1 MPRNALDRLPPRA
14 LLDGAMG
21 TELMAR
27 GMRAGKDCPE
37 AWNVERPD
45 DVRRIHMAYFG
56 AGADVV
62 QTNTF
67 GGTRFRLSLF
77 GRQTEVRKLNVAAAL
92 LVRELRPAG
101 ALIAG
106 SIGPTGAIPPPEGKA
121 DLIEM
126 EDAFAEQAM
135 ALAEG
140 GVDIIHV
147 ETMYHPKEARA
158 ALRGIHEG
166 APGLAVVASMTCR
179 RTTRGY
185 ATPMGFPPEPMIA
198 AFLEEDA
205 DGVGVNCTLAP
216 ADMLDLVRLL
226 RSKTSKPIFAK
237 PTVTPTNQAPLLPDE
252 LATGALALI
261 AAGATAVG
269 GCCGAGPEDIRAV
282 RRAIDSAPRTLDE
295 IEVG

>member
-1 MPRNALDRLPPRA
+1 
-14 LLDGAMG
+14 MG

-27 GMRAGKDCPE
+27 GLRAGKDCAE
-37 AWNVERPD
+37 AWNLDRPD
-45 DVRRIHMAYFG
+45 DVRRIHQAYFA

-67 GGTRFRLSLF
+67 GGTRIRLSAF
-77 GRQTEVRKLNVAAAL
+77 GRQTDVRNVNVAGAL
-92 LVRELRPAG
+92 LARELRPAG
-101 ALIAG
+101 VLIAA
-106 SIGPTGAIPPPEGKA
+106 SVGPTGAIPPPEGKA
-121 DLIEM
+121 DLIEL
-126 EDAFAEQAM
+126 EDAYAEQAM

-140 GVDIIHV
+140 GVDLIHI

-185 ATPMGFPPEPMIA
+185 ATPLGFPPEPMLA

-216 ADMLDLVRLL
+216 ADMLDLVRLV
-226 RSKTSKPIFAK
+226 RARTDKPLFAK
-237 PTVTPTNQAPLLPDE
+237 PTVAPMGMSPLLPDE
-252 LATGALALI
+252 LATGALALF
-261 AAGATAVG
+261 AVGATAVG
-269 GCCGAGPEDIRAV
+269 GCCGAGPADIEAV
-282 RRAIDSAPRTLDE
+282 RKAIDDAPSSFG
-295 IEVG
+295 EVESG

>member
-1 MPRNALDRLPPRA
+1 
-14 LLDGAMG
+14 
-21 TELMAR
+21 
-27 GMRAGKDCPE
+27 
-37 AWNVERPD
+37 V
-45 DVRRIHMAYFG
+45 HQAYFA

-67 GGTRFRLSLF
+67 GATRIRLSAF
-77 GRQTEVRKLNVAAAL
+77 GRQTDVRALNLAGAL
-92 LVRELRPAG
+92 LARELRPAG
-101 ALIAG
+101 ALIAA
-106 SIGPTGAIPPPEGKA
+106 SVGPTGAIPPPEGKA

-126 EDAFAEQAM
+126 EDAYAEQAM

-140 GVDIIHV
+140 GVDLIHI

-185 ATPMGFPPEPMIA
+185 ATPLGFPPEPMIA

-216 ADMLDLVRLL
+216 ADMLDLIRLL
-226 RSKTSKPIFAK
+226 RSKTGKPIFAK
-237 PTVTPTNQAPLLPDE
+237 PTVTPTNQAPILPEE
-252 LATGALALI
+252 LAIGALALI

-282 RRAIDSAPRTLDE
+282 RKAIDDAPRTLDE

>member
-1 MPRNALDRLPPRA
+1 
-14 LLDGAMG
+14 MG

-27 GMRAGKDCPE
+27 GLRAGKDCAE
-37 AWNVERPD
+37 AWNLERPD
-45 DVRRIHMAYFG
+45 DVRRIHQAYFA

-67 GGTRFRLSLF
+67 GGTRIRLSAF
-77 GRQTEVRKLNVAAAL
+77 GRQTDVRNVNIAGAL
-92 LVRELRPAG
+92 LARELRPVG
-101 ALIAG
+101 VLIAA
-106 SIGPTGAIPPPEGKA
+106 SVGPTGAIPPPEGKA
-121 DLIEM
+121 DLIELK
-126 EDAFAEQAM
+126 DAYAEQAM

-185 ATPMGFPPEPMIA
+185 ATPLGFPPEPMLA

-216 ADMLDLVRLL
+216 ADMLDLIRFL
-226 RSKTSKPIFAK
+226 RAKTSKPIFAR
-237 PTVTPTNQAPLLPDE
+237 PTVTPTNQAPILPDE
-252 LATGALALI
+252 LATGALALL

-269 GCCGAGPEDIRAV
+269 GCCGAGPADIRAV
-282 RRAIDSAPRTLDE
+282 RKAIDDAPRTLDE
-295 IEVG
+295 MEIG

>member
-1 MPRNALDRLPPRA
+1 MARTALDRLPPRA

-27 GMRAGKDCPE
+27 GLRAGKDCAE
-37 AWNVERPD
+37 SWNLERPD
-45 DVRRIHMAYFG
+45 DVRRIHQAYFA

-67 GGTRFRLSLF
+67 GGTRIRLSAF
-77 GRQTEVRKLNVAAAL
+77 GRQTDVRNVNVAGAL
-92 LVRELRPAG
+92 LARELRPAG
-101 ALIAG
+101 VLIAA
-106 SIGPTGAIPPPEGKA
+106 SVGPTGAIPPPEGKA
-121 DLIEM
+121 DLIEL
-126 EDAFAEQAM
+126 EDAYAEQAM

-185 ATPMGFPPEPMIA
+185 ATPLGFPPEPMLA

-216 ADMLDLVRLL
+216 ADMLDLIRFI
-226 RSKTSKPIFAK
+226 RSKTSKPIFAR
-237 PTVTPTNQAPLLPDE
+237 PTVTPTNQAPILPDE
-252 LATGALALI
+252 LATGALALL

-282 RRAIDSAPRTLDE
+282 RKAIDDAPRTLDE
-295 IEVG
+295 MEIG